1 MGQFKAGN
9 PGRPKGSKNKT
20 TEEFIRKVIG
30 EGITPLEHMLAVMRD
45 EKADRKLRA
54 RMAIAAAP
62 YVHRRRQQTV
72 EADEIAGQN
81 IVIQVVQYD
90 PASPPDDEADNEGF
104 VERVHCPGVP
114 SVGHSM
120 NIEKMP

>member
-1 MGQFKAGN
+1 MARGQFKPGN

-45 EKADRKLRA
+45 EKADREPRA

-62 YVHRRRQQTV
+62 YIHRRRQRTV
-72 EADEIAGQN
+72 EGDEAAGQN

-90 PASPPDDEADNEGF
+90 PAQPSDAEVNNEG
-104 VERVHCPGVP
+104 VNKRVH
-114 SVGHSM
+114 
-120 NIEKMP
+120 